1 MKPDQK
7 PETPDV
13 PEEKPETPEKPQDKE
28 APIFDYSGK
37 TEVILENGE
46 KYEIPEIKANDNI
59 DGEVEVIKVIRKYDS
74 NEIVESI
81 DTNIAGKYTITYEA
95 VDNSG
100 NKSNLVIT
108 VTVKAKM
115 IADNIELG
123 NGKGTLESPKEI
135 NVLETSS
142 VENINKLIENIKEG
156 YNFKFVDEP
165 KEDGENIIFKIKL
178 QEKISFI
185 RALFNKTSDE
195 NYIEIKVPKNNVE
208 VVTVLKD
215 LYKSTNEPE
224 VPEVKPEVKPET
236 PEVKPETPEVKPE
249 TPEEKPDT
257 SDKKEIPV
265 SVESS
270 EKNNKEDDKS
280 IPKTG
285 GVNSLGIIGLGSTIL
300 TLGGLLT
307 FKKKRKK

>member
-1 MKPDQK
+1 
-7 PETPDV
+7 
-13 PEEKPETPEKPQDKE
+13 
-28 APIFDYSGK
+28 
-37 TEVILENGE
+37 
-46 KYEIPEIKANDNI
+46 
-59 DGEVEVIKVIRKYDS
+59 
-74 NEIVESI
+74 
-81 DTNIAGKYTITYEA
+81 
-95 VDNSG
+95 
-100 NKSNLVIT
+100 
-108 VTVKAKM
+108 M

-123 NGKGTLESPKEI
+123 NGEGTLESPKEI

-224 VPEVKPEVKPET
+224 VKPEVKPEVLEEKPGT
-236 PEVKPETPEVKPE
+236 PEEKPGTS
-249 TPEEKPDT
+249 EEKPDT

>member
-1 MKPDQK
+1 
-7 PETPDV
+7 
-13 PEEKPETPEKPQDKE
+13 
-28 APIFDYSGK
+28 
-37 TEVILENGE
+37 
-46 KYEIPEIKANDNI
+46 
-59 DGEVEVIKVIRKYDS
+59 
-74 NEIVESI
+74 
-81 DTNIAGKYTITYEA
+81 
-95 VDNSG
+95 
-100 NKSNLVIT
+100 
-108 VTVKAKM
+108 M

-123 NGKGTLESPKEI
+123 NGEGTLESPKEI

-142 VENINKLIENIKEG
+142 VENINKLIENIKED

-178 QEKISFI
+178 QKKISFI

-224 VPEVKPEVKPET
+224 VKPEVKPEVPEEKPG
-236 PEVKPETPEVKPE
+236 